1 MLKTQLVFCVGAG
14 VIVWCFCSFVVVVV
28 AVVVVVVVVVAIVIA
43 TVVILNANLQNM
55 ETK

>member
-28 AVVVVVVVVVAIVIA
+28 AIVIA

>member
-28 AVVVVVVVVVAIVIA
+28 VVVVVAIVIA
-43 TVVILNANLQNM
+43 TVVILNASLQNM